1 MKEDA
6 QFDKP
11 TGLFYSI
18 KVSCSPGCVVLA
30 ENSCIGNS
38 RMNSGVASL
47 TEISGAL
54 QKGIQ

>member
-1 MKEDA
+1 MKADA

-11 TGLFYSI
+11 TGFFYSI
-18 KVSCSPGCVVLA
+18 KVPCFPGCVVLA

-47 TEISGAL
+47 TQTSGAL
-54 QKGIQ
+54 QQGIQ